1 MYSCD
6 KLRYKEWRVSI
17 YKQQAELYDCKKL
30 YVNLYDRQSSK
41 DEVKK
46 KKTLHMTLL
55 SHYILTCVH
64 NTVLYS

>member
-46 KKTLHMTLL
+46 QTKNNFKHDAVV
-55 SHYILTCVH
+55 S
-64 NTVLYS
+64 LYLNMCS